1 MTGNADPAKLTDG
14 GDTAQGGAH
23 QLAAEPPLLDVVDLT
38 VEIGATPVLRGV
50 DISIRTGETLA
61 IVGESGCGKS
71 MTAMSIMGLLPT
83 AARVSAGAIRFDG
96 TDLTRLDEPA
106 MRKIR
111 GNRISIIFQE
121 PTTSLNPL
129 MTVRKQLIEAIV
141 AHQSVPAGQAD
152 ARAEDMLRL
161 VGIPDPRARL
171 DQYAFE
177 LSGGMCQRV
186 MIAIALACRPAILI
200 ADEPTTA
207 LDVTIQAQILDLIR
221 DLRDRNRTAV
231 ILITHDLGVVAD
243 MADRVAVM
251 YGGAIVE
258 EGDVYEILQRPRHPY
273 TKLLM
278 TTIPRLDGEIKSTLK
293 VIEGMV
299 PDAHNWPTGCLFH
312 PRCPLATDQCR
323 AQAPGLEP
331 AGEAGH
337 NASCWR
343 KDDVDTLG
351 ALSS

>member
-1 MTGNADPAKLTDG
+1 MSGSVDPATEQERVSPLEPR
-14 GDTAQGGAH
+14 
-23 QLAAEPPLLDVVDLT
+23 LEPPLLDVTNLT
-38 VEIGATPVLRGV
+38 VEIGTTPVLRGV
-50 DISIRTGETLA
+50 DITVHTGETLA

-71 MTAMSIMGLLPT
+71 MTAMSIMGLLPK

-96 TDLTRLDEPA
+96 NDLTCLDEPA

-141 AHQSVPAGQAD
+141 AHQPVPAGQAD

-221 DLRDRNRTAV
+221 DLRDRNQTAV

-258 EGDVYEILQRPRHPY
+258 EGDVHDILQRPRHPY

-323 AQAPGLEP
+323 ADAPGLEP
-331 AGEAGH
+331 AGDADH

-351 ALSS
+351 TLL